1 MSNDKF
7 FTVEGE
13 RVTRLEDLRLI
24 TGRGRFAADW
34 NAADQLYG
42 HFLRSDRA
50 HAHII
55 ELDISAARRY
65 PGVHAVITGE
75 DAVRAGYVQPVSFF
89 TFEGKDGQRAKI
101 PKRPALAHR
110 RVRFVGEALALVV
123 ADSENIARDACALIR
138 VRYED
143 LPCVID
149 PASAFAPTAAQLHED
164 IAHNQA
170 FECEAGDAD
179 AVAGAF
185 ARAAHVTRL
194 TLDSQ
199 RVVPSPME
207 PRACLIAYDA
217 AADRYH
223 VNACVQGVNMLRMQ
237 LAGYTGLPE
246 EKFHIVA
253 QDVGGGFGSR
263 SMGYP
268 EYCAVML
275 AARATGRPVK
285 WVSTRN
291 EALLSDT
298 HGRASVIEGELA
310 LDAEGKFLALRL
322 DWIADVGAYMTPP
335 GAAATIRNPIN
346 CFTGAYRIPALYG
359 RWRVCFTNAAPI
371 GNYRGAGRPDIAY
384 VVERLVSRAAVEMNL
399 DPIALRQRNWIPRV
413 AFPYTSPV
421 GSTYEIADFA
431 GLVQKAL
438 PAARWESYAERAADS
453 RAAGKLRGR
462 GICTVIENTSAG
474 AVDKDQIAMAVDG
487 DGMVTVH
494 SVAHAQGQGHE
505 TTLAMVVARA
515 LQIAPE
521 RVIVRQGVN
530 EPPLIGNHTGGS
542 RNTVG
547 NGGVCHVTALKL
559 IEQAKRMV
567 AEAWSVEPSQ
577 IDYAAGVFRCA
588 EPARTLSLSEL
599 AAQQPLSLIGEA
611 LYGSTWPNGCHIAE
625 VEIDPQT
632 GFIEVVSY
640 TAVDDF
646 GTVLHEQMVEGQV
659 HGAVLQGAGQVFG
672 EHAYYDRR
680 NGQMLTASFMD
691 YVMPRAGLIRDMTL
705 LHHPT
710 PSRVSP
716 LGVKGAGEAGV
727 AAALPALVDAVL
739 DALQPLGITGI
750 THLNMPLTPAKI
762 WAAIHSGNVSPPG
775 P

>member
-1 MSNDKF
+1 MPFNPNPA
-7 FTVEGE
+7 FTIEGV

-34 NAADQLYG
+34 NAPGQLHG
-42 HFLRSDRA
+42 HFLRADRA
-50 HAHII
+50 HARIV
-55 ELDISAARRY
+55 ELDVAAARRH

-101 PKRPALAHR
+101 PQRPVLAHQ
-110 RVRFVGEALALVV
+110 RVRFVGEPVALVV
-123 ADSENIARDACALIR
+123 ADSEDIARDACALIAI
-138 VRYED
+138 RYED

-149 PASAFAPTAAQLHED
+149 PAAAFAPTAAQLHEG
-164 IAHNQA
+164 IPRNQA
-170 FECEAGDAD
+170 FECEAGDAA
-179 AVAGAF
+179 AVAAAF

-223 VNACVQGVNMLRMQ
+223 INSCVQGVNMLRMQ
-237 LAGYTGLPE
+237 LAGYTGLAE
-246 EKFHIVA
+246 DKFHIIA

-268 EYCAVML
+268 EYCALML

-285 WVSTRN
+285 WVSTRT

-298 HGRASVIEGELA
+298 HGRGSVIEGELA

-322 DWIADVGAYMTPP
+322 NWIAEVGAYMTPP
-335 GAAATIRNPIN
+335 GAAATIRSPII

-359 RWRVCFTNAAPI
+359 NFRVCFTNAAPI

-399 DPIALRQRNWIPRV
+399 DPIAIRQRNWIPRE
-413 AFPYTSPV
+413 AFPYTSPMD
-421 GSTYEIADFA
+421 STYEIADFA
-431 GLVQKAL
+431 GLVQEAL
-438 PAARWESYAERAADS
+438 PAAQWDSYAQRAAAS

-474 AVDKDQIAMAVDG
+474 AVDKDQIAMRVNSDG
-487 DGMVTVH
+487 TVTVH

-505 TTLAMVVARA
+505 TTLAMVTAQA
-515 LQIAPE
+515 LGIAPE
-521 RVIVRQGVN
+521 RIIVRQGVN
-530 EPPLIGNHTGGS
+530 DPPLIGNHTGGS

-559 IEQAKRMV
+559 IEQAKRVV
-567 AEAWSVEPSQ
+567 AEQWSVEPSQ
-577 IDYAAGVFRCA
+577 IDYAAGVFLCN
-588 EPARTLSLSEL
+588 EPARTMALSEL
-599 AAQQPLSLIGEA
+599 AARQRLSLVGEA

-625 VEIDPQT
+625 VEIDPDT
-632 GFIEVVSY
+632 GFVDVVSY
-640 TAVDDF
+640 VAVDDF
-646 GTVLHEQMVEGQV
+646 GTVVHEPIVEGQV

-680 NGQMLTASFMD
+680 SGQMLTASFMD
-691 YVMPRAGLIRDMTL
+691 YFMPRANLIREMTL

-710 PSRVSP
+710 PSSVSP

-739 DALQPLGITGI
+739 DALRPLGV
-750 THLNMPLTPAKI
+750 THLNMPLTPAKV
-762 WAAIHSGNVSPPG
+762 WAAIHNNKPSGNAG
-775 P
+775 

>member
-1 MSNDKF
+1 MSHELF
-7 FTVEGE
+7 FTVDGV
-13 RVTRLEDLRLI
+13 RVTRTEDLRLI

-34 NAADQLYG
+34 NLPGQLYG
-42 HFLRSDRA
+42 CFLRSDRA
-50 HAHII
+50 HARIVA
-55 ELDISAARRY
+55 LDVAAARRH

-89 TFEGKDGQRAKI
+89 TFAGKDGQRAKI
-101 PKRPALAHR
+101 PQRPVLAHE
-110 RVRFVGEALALVV
+110 RVRFAGEPVALVV
-123 ADSENIARDACALIR
+123 ADSENIARDACTLIAIQ
-138 VRYED
+138 YED

-149 PASAFAPTAAQLHED
+149 PSSAFAPGAAQLHED
-164 IAHNQA
+164 IPFNQA
-170 FECEAGDAD
+170 FECEAGDAT
-179 AVAGAF
+179 AVAAAF

-199 RVVPSPME
+199 RVIPSPLE
-207 PRACLIAYDA
+207 PRTCLIAYDA

-223 VNACVQGVNMLRMQ
+223 INSCVQGVNMLRMQ

-246 EKFHIVA
+246 DKFHIVA

-291 EALLSDT
+291 EAFLSDT
-298 HGRASVIEGELA
+298 HGRGSVVEGELA
-310 LDAEGKFLALRL
+310 LDSEGHFLALRL

-335 GAAATIRNPIN
+335 GAAATIRNPIT

-384 VVERLVSRAAVEMNL
+384 VVERLVSRAAVEMNI
-399 DPIALRQRNWIPRV
+399 DPVVIRQRNWIPRE
-413 AFPYTSPV
+413 AFPYTSPM

-431 GLVQKAL
+431 GLVRKAL
-438 PAARWESYAERAADS
+438 PAAHWDSYAERAAAS
-453 RAAGKLRGR
+453 RAAGKLRGH

-474 AVDKDQIAMAVDG
+474 AVDKDQIAMTVIG
-487 DGMVTVH
+487 DGTVTVH

-515 LQIAPE
+515 LEIAPE

-530 EPPLIGNHTGGS
+530 DPPLIGNHTGGS

-559 IEQAKRMV
+559 IEQARRMV

-577 IDYAAGVFRCA
+577 IDYAAGVYRCA
-588 EPARTLSLSEL
+588 EPARTISLGEL
-599 AAQQPLSLIGEA
+599 AAQQRLSLIGEA
-611 LYGSTWPNGCHIAE
+611 LYGTTYPNGCHIAE
-625 VEIDPQT
+625 VEVDPET
-632 GFIEVVSY
+632 GFTEVVSY

-646 GTVLHEQMVEGQV
+646 GTVVHEQIVEGQV

-672 EHAYYDRR
+672 EHAYYDQQS
-680 NGQMLTASFMD
+680 GQMLTASFMD
-691 YVMPRAGLIRDMTL
+691 YFMPRASLIHDMTL

-710 PSRVSP
+710 PSSVSP

-739 DALQPLGITGI
+739 DALRPLGI

-762 WAAIHSGNVSPPG
+762 WAAIQNSKT
-775 P
+775 